1 MRGCNGKDVNSLGFS
16 FAPSLKQCPWSAIDR
31 ETWEMMRWWSDWST
45 FKALP
50 WGGSDI
56 MKQPATVLEV
66 FEICE
71 SEKKAA
77 EQRQNEDQQSQ
88 IDKMKSRSKHGG

>member
-1 MRGCNGKDVNSLGFS
+1 
-16 FAPSLKQCPWSAIDR
+16 
-31 ETWEMMRWWSDWST
+31 
-45 FKALP
+45 
-50 WGGSDI
+50 

-77 EQRQNEDQQSQ
+77 EQRQNEDQQSK
-88 IDKMKSRSKHGG
+88 IDKMKSRSKHGR